1 MRALLRFGIT
11 GALATLVH
19 ALVLAGLVE
28 LLTVP
33 AVLASVPAFGAAL
46 LLSYGLNYHWTF
58 QTLGQHWMIFPRF
71 TLVAASG
78 LMLNVGITY
87 FIVNL
92 GGLWY
97 GYALLAVIFSV
108 PVLTF
113 LLNNYWVFR
122 SEGCRGQD

>member
-1 MRALLRFGIT
+1 MKSLLRFGIT
-11 GALATLVH
+11 GVLATIAH

-58 QTLGQHWMIFPRF
+58 QALGEHRMIFPRF
-71 TLVAASG
+71 TLVAVSG
-78 LMLNVGITY
+78 LVLNVVIT
-87 FIVNL
+87 FLIVNV
-92 GGLWY
+92 GGFWY

-108 PVLTF
+108 PLLTY
-113 LLNNYWVFR
+113 LLNHYWVFR
-122 SEGCRGQD
+122 SQE